1 MIMLR
6 SIAFRLCVAFA
17 CFMAAGSLQAQGVD
31 PLQFDVAYLASDLL
45 EGREAGS
52 PGEQL
57 AANYIAARFED
68 IGLMPAGEDGS
79 WLQAFEF
86 NSNPHGASNGE
97 LLTGRNVVG
106 TIDNG
111 APHTVVIG
119 AHYDHL
125 GHGGM
130 GSRDPGSSAIHNGA
144 DDNASGVA
152 ALLDVARQLIQ
163 SGSRANNYV
172 FVAFSGEELGL
183 FGSKHFV
190 SQLPLE
196 RINYMINMD
205 MVGRLPST
213 RALAVNGT
221 GTSPAWDAAVDA
233 AAASL
238 RLDVK
243 KHESG
248 LGPSDHSSFYLEGVP
263 VLHLFT
269 GQHAEYHKPA
279 DDSHLINYEG
289 LRDIASFVVS
299 VLDGLDDSGKLAFTK
314 TNDAQ
319 ESRTQFNVTLGIMPD
334 YVSDGTGVKIDA
346 VMDGRP
352 AFVAGLLKGDVIV
365 RLGDVD
371 VKTIEDYMKALSAFE
386 KGDVTK
392 VVVRRDREVVEREVE
407 F

>member
-1 MIMLR
+1 
-6 SIAFRLCVAFA
+6 
-17 CFMAAGSLQAQGVD
+17 
-31 PLQFDVAYLASDLL
+31 
-45 EGREAGS
+45 
-52 PGEQL
+52 
-57 AANYIAARFED
+57 
-68 IGLMPAGEDGS
+68 MPAGEDGS
-79 WLQAFEF
+79 WLQAFTF

-97 LLTGRNVVG
+97 MSTARNVVG
-106 TIDNG
+106 TIDHG
-111 APHTVVIG
+111 APYTVVIG

-152 ALLDVARQLIQ
+152 ALLDIARQLSA
-163 SGSRANNYV
+163 SGARSNNYV
-172 FVAFSGEELGL
+172 FVAFSAEELGL

-190 SQLPLE
+190 SSLPLE
-196 RINYMINMD
+196 RVNYMINLD

-221 GTSPAWDAAVDA
+221 GTSPAWEAAVDA
-233 AAASL
+233 AAAPL

-269 GQHAEYHKPA
+269 GQHADYHKPA

-289 LRDIASFVVS
+289 LRDISSFVVG
-299 VLDGLDDSGKLAFTK
+299 VVEGLDGSGKLAFAK

-319 ESRTQFNVTLGIMPD
+319 ESRTQFKVTLGIMPD
-334 YVSDGTGVKIDA
+334 YVSDGTGVTIDA

-352 AFVAGLLKGDVIV
+352 AAAAGLLKGDVIV
-365 RLGDVD
+365 RLGDME

-386 KGDVTK
+386 KGDVTM
-392 VVVRRDREVVEREVE
+392 VTVHRAEEVIEREVE